1 MKVKV
6 PKVITREEKIEKTK
20 ATLKE
25 VSTTTRV
32 KAWTFQIEK
41 TFYVIVSY
49 FAPKIGPQMA
59 VFVSNRKGIR
69 LNNEEIA
76 VTRGKEDVDKIFDMA
91 ITKLIPEEILTDE
104 ATAAE

>member
-1 MKVKV
+1 MKVTKAKV
-6 PKVITREEKIEKTK
+6 VTREDKIEKAK
-20 ATLKE
+20 KTLKE

-91 ITKLIPEEILTDE
+91 ITKLIPEES
-104 ATAAE
+104 ATELDAVA